1 MDAANPDYVQLT
13 QLIALNDY
21 EGAEVLCYAALSQG
35 VNSHFWRTQLAYV
48 CFLNDRDFEAYY
60 NMVPT
65 VFKSLVAEDPKD
77 ANALF
82 WLSYIYN
89 IVLFENE
96 KAKYGLEQ
104 VLALEPNHPY
114 ANIALAGLTTPEAEH
129 AEAAIKCLQNVL
141 QQQPTNF
148 RALRQLAGVFAQTS
162 RTAEAQ
168 DLLQRIL
175 HYPAYVEHNY
185 GIMNQYINDVLTGAT
200 HEQVWRHEAQLAL
213 ELLK

>member
-1 MDAANPDYVQLT
+1 MDAANPDYIQLT
-13 QLIALNDY
+13 QLINLKDY
-21 EGAEVLCYAALSQG
+21 SEAEALCYAALSQSIH
-35 VNSHFWRTQLAYV
+35 SHFWRTQLGYV
-48 CFLNDRDFEAYY
+48 CFLNERDFEAYY
-60 NMVPT
+60 NKAPT

-89 IVLFENE
+89 IVFSEDE

-114 ANIALAGLTTPEAEH
+114 ANIALGGLTIPDAEH
-129 AEAAIKCLQNVL
+129 SAAVITCLQHVL

-148 RALRQLAGVFAQTS
+148 RALRQLADVFVQTN
-162 RTAEAQ
+162 RKAEAQ
-168 DLLQRIL
+168 NLFQRML
-175 HYPAYVEHNY
+175 SYPAYVEHDY
-185 GIMNQYINDVLTGAT
+185 GIMNHYINGVLTGAT
-200 HEQVWRHEAQLAL
+200 HEEAWRYEAQLAL